1 MWLRP
6 LRVPIEPGGGV
17 SGVDRALWWGVVA
30 ALGVFGLECLVAI
43 VLCSAATGQMLGEA
57 ISRPAWIVPRTLPA
71 LFSCVYPLLLVVAW
85 RRGVREAG
93 RRLPWA
99 KGPLPEWGLGLVMA
113 FLILA
118 AGGSLLGAWERWMA
132 GPDQRVMIISG
143 WWAMVPVALAWWTR
157 SRFWR
162 SIALVL
168 SGAGIALGLASLLM
182 MSVWLAVRSG
192 PMNPD
197 VTPAAAP
204 PSLPVMLV
212 AMTGMT
218 VLQFL
223 AWYGL
228 RRPETRRAFGYGDAP
243 VVGPQGGSS
252 VPSMGEAAVASGS
265 ATGV

>member
-1 MWLRP
+1 
-6 LRVPIEPGGGV
+6 
-17 SGVDRALWWGVVA
+17 VDRALWWGVVA

-71 LFSCVYPLLLVVAW
+71 LFSCAYPLLLVVAW

-99 KGPLPEWGLGLVMA
+99 NGPLPEWGLGLVMA

-118 AGGSLLGAWERWMA
+118 AGGSLLGAWQRWLD
-132 GPDQRVMIISG
+132 GPDQGVTISSG

-162 SIALVL
+162 SVALVL
-168 SGAGIALGLASLLM
+168 SGAGVVIGLASLVM
-182 MSVWLAVRSG
+182 MSVWLAVGSG
-192 PMNPD
+192 PMHPD
-197 VTPAAAP
+197 ATPVAAP
-204 PSLPVMLV
+204 DLLPVMLV

-218 VLQFL
+218 VIQFL

-228 RRPETRRAFGYGDAP
+228 RRPETRRAFGYGDGAA
-243 VVGPQGGSS
+243 VGPQRGSTVPAAGGRT
-252 VPSMGEAAVASGS
+252 VAPGGAA
-265 ATGV
+265 GV